1 LGGPKPNAWCIGS
14 ACVHA
19 WGITQEGGIERV
31 RIVYVRIIDVRI
43 DSGIQ
48 DTTADIRP
56 CIH

>member
-1 LGGPKPNAWCIGS
+1 
-14 ACVHA
+14 
-19 WGITQEGGIERV
+19 
-31 RIVYVRIIDVRI
+31 VRIIDVRI